1 MTMGE
6 RSISV
11 FFQFWLVFLLLADPP
26 GASAAQSAESL
37 IRKGDICD
45 RDSRPAKA
53 LEYYL
58 HAQKLR
64 PGDADLLTRIARQY
78 RHLMSD
84 GKEIK
89 QKLRLGRISLAYA
102 TRASELAPTNS
113 EAQLSPAIS
122 YGKMM
127 PYFGKREQV
136 KASPLIKAA
145 ADRALA
151 LDPQNDTAW
160 HILGRWNRVLANV
173 GSVKRALAGAIYG
186 PLPETTNEMAEKCL
200 KNAIAINPNRLMHY
214 VELGRIYAQMGRV
227 NEARKFLLKGL
238 SMRIREHDDPENKAI
253 ARATLQSLN

>member
-11 FFQFWLVFLLLADPP
+11 FFQFWLVFIWLADPI

-37 IRKGDICD
+37 IRTGDIYD
-45 RDSRPAKA
+45 RNSRPANA

-58 HAQKLR
+58 PAQKLK
-64 PGDADLLTRIARQY
+64 PDDAELLARIARQY
-78 RHLMSD
+78 RHLMND
-84 GKEIK
+84 GQETR
-89 QKLRLGRISLAYA
+89 QNLRLGRISLAYA
-102 TRASELAPTNS
+102 TRASELAPKDS
-113 EAQLSPAIS
+113 EAQISPAIS

-127 PYFGKREQV
+127 PYLGKREQV

-151 LDPQNDTAW
+151 LDPRNDTAW

-173 GSVKRALAGAIYG
+173 GAVKRALAGAIYG

-200 KNAIAINPNRLMHY
+200 KNAIAINPSRLMHY

-227 NEARKFLLKGL
+227 NDARKFLSKGL
-238 SMRIREHDDPENKAI
+238 SMPIREHDDPENKAI
-253 ARATLQSLN
+253 AQATLESLN